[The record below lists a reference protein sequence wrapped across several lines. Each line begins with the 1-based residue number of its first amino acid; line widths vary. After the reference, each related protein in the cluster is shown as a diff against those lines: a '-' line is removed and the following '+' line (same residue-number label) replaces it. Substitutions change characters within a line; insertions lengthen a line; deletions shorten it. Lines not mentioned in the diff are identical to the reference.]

1 MSKLNQIVIPMKNS
15 FVSTV
20 LFTLLILAFS
30 SVVSA
35 QTDNLKIIGF
45 VTIEGTKQGKLKNDD
60 GNPQSKIKIYGL
72 EYQANQI
79 TGISTNMITGKRQH
93 SPVTITKPLS
103 YCTPQLYQALYTN
116 EVLKYV
122 MIELVKRQGDGSEMV
137 YYTIKLTNA
146 TVSKISE
153 KAEPVAASFSNNL
166 PLEEVS
172 FSFQRIE
179 MEHKEGKTMAMDDA
193 GN

>member
-1 MSKLNQIVIPMKNS
+1 MKNF
-15 FVSTV
+15 FVTAT
-20 LFTLLILAFS
+20 LFTLLILAS
-30 SVVSA
+30 SSIVSA
-35 QTDNLKIIGF
+35 QTENLKVIGYA
-45 VTIEGTKQGKLKNDD
+45 TIDGTMQGKLKTDD
-60 GNPQSKIKIYGL
+60 GNQQSKIKIYGL
-72 EYQANQI
+72 EYQANQL
-79 TGISTNMITGKRQH
+79 TGISTNMITGKRQQ

-116 EVLKYV
+116 EVLKSV
-122 MIELVKRQGDGSEMV
+122 MIELVKRQTDGSEMV

-172 FSFQRIE
+172 FSYQRIE
-179 MEHKEGKTMAMDDA
+179 MEHKEGKTMVMDNI